1 MSNLISITHYCSA
14 NAIHGMTN
22 SALLPKYKQFNF
34 WKSWGNFYTNFGNK
48 IITIDVKNTAKKMQV
63 TELRGKS

>member
-1 MSNLISITHYCSA
+1 MSNLISIAHYCSV
-14 NAIHGMTN
+14 NAIYGM
-22 SALLPKYKQFNF
+22 LPKYKQFNF

-63 TELRGKS
+63 TELQGKS